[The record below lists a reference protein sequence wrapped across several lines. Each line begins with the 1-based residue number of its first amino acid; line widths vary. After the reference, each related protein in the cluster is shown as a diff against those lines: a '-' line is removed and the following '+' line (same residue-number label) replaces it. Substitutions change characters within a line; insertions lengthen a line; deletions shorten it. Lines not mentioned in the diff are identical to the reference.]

1 MADQVPTNG
10 NVVTP
15 VAAKPKCGII
25 MPISEIDGLSEKHW
39 VEVLSILS
47 AAIEDA
53 GFEANLVSTTD
64 EVGIIQ
70 QTIIQNLYDNPII
83 VCDVS
88 AKNPNVM
95 FELGMRLAFD
105 KPTVIVKDDK
115 TSYSFDTSPIQHL
128 SYPRDLHYHQIVE
141 FQTKL
146 SAKIKNTY
154 KRAQSDPEYTTFLKH
169 FGEFV
174 VAKIERKEVSS
185 QEFIIEELKSIKRSM
200 TRLERSS
207 PGALPSSAS
216 NRYEFDLDVPY
227 PDFMTIVESAVR
239 HFPELR
245 PDRGGGGKIVMSS
258 AGDLPLAKLRKVQ
271 AYFDRKA
278 AQYHDSKDGSQTGKT
293 GREEVPVVI
302 DDETAS

>member
-1 MADQVPTNG
+1 MADQAPTNG
-10 NVVTP
+10 DAVTP
-15 VAAKPKCGII
+15 LAARSKCGII

-53 GFEANLVSTTD
+53 GFEATLVSTTD

-70 QTIIQNLYDNPII
+70 QTIIQNLYDNPIV

-141 FQTKL
+141 FKTKL
-146 SAKIKNTY
+146 STKIKNTH
-154 KRAQSDPEYTTFLKH
+154 KRAQSDPDYTTFLKH

-174 VAKIERKEVSS
+174 VAKIDRKEVSS
-185 QEFIIEELKSIKRSM
+185 QEFIIEELKSIKRGM
-200 TRLERSS
+200 TRLERSTV
-207 PGALPSSAS
+207 GKSSS
-216 NRYEFDLDVPY
+216 SSIIIYVFDLDVPHRET
-227 PDFMTIVESAVR
+227 FKIIESTAR
-239 HFPELR
+239 HFPELHLVKW
-245 PDRGGGGKIVMSS
+245 DDGKLAMS
-258 AGDLPLAKLRKVQ
+258 AFGELPVERLNKVQ
-271 AYFDRKA
+271 AYLDRKA
-278 AQYHDSKDGSQTGKT
+278 AQYQTAKSGSQDGDIAGQAIPDTTG
-293 GREEVPVVI
+293 
-302 DDETAS
+302 DE

>member
-1 MADQVPTNG
+1 MADQAPTNG
-10 NVVTP
+10 DAVSQST
-15 VAAKPKCGII
+15 AKPKCGII

-39 VEVLSILS
+39 GEVFSILS

-53 GFEANLVSTTD
+53 GFEARLVSTTD

-141 FQTKL
+141 FKTKL
-146 SAKIKNTY
+146 STKIRTTH
-154 KRAQSDPEYTTFLKH
+154 KRAQSDPDYTTFLKH

-174 VAKIERKEVSS
+174 VAKIDRKEVSS
-185 QEFIIEELKSIKRSM
+185 QEFIIEELKSIKRGM
-200 TRLERSS
+200 TRLERSTAGKS
-207 PGALPSSAS
+207 LTSSKII
-216 NRYEFDLDVPY
+216 YQFDLDVPHRET
-227 PDFMTIVESAVR
+227 FKIIESVAR
-239 HFPELR
+239 HFPELN
-245 PDRGGGGKIVMSS
+245 PVSWGEGKLAMS
-258 AGDLPLAKLRKVQ
+258 ALGDLPVERLSKAQ
-271 AYFDRKA
+271 AYLDRKA
-278 AQYHDSKDGSQTGKT
+278 AQYHTAKSRSQDGDIAGQ
-293 GREEVPVVI
+293 EIPVTT
-302 DDETAS
+302 DLE